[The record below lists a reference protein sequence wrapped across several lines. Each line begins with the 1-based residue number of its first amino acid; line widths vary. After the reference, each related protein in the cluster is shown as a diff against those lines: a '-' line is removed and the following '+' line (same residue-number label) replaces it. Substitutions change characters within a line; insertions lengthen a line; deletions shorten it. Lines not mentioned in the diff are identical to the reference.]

1 MFACIA
7 CCFDL
12 AFKGALPKTARYQDA
27 LHLTEQFVG
36 IFRGELFAIDQ
47 MHFHISALCDA
58 CMMKCL
64 DNRKVS
70 VRQAHVFAH
79 DRDIRLAFAGGARVE
94 ERLERREVDR
104 SNG

>member
-7 CCFDL
+7 RCFDL
-12 AFKGALPKTARYQDA
+12 TFESTLPKTARYQDA
-27 LHLTEQFVG
+27 LHFTEQLVG

-47 MHFHISALCDA
+47 VHFHIGALCNT

-64 DNRKVS
+64 DDRKVGI
-70 VRQAHVFAH
+70 RQAHIFAY
-79 DRDIRLAFAGGARVE
+79 DRDIRCVFASGARVE
-94 ERLERREVDR
+94 EHLERREIDR